1 MTYTDIWPSAVAP
14 GVIILSGFGI
24 VLFLVLFVQ
33 FNGWFCNLFCCNKS
47 TNYKKYKVDRMDLTH
62 IPTTTVEEREKEVE
76 REFDR
81 SDSQLQHHILDSQ
94 HEAHERLMSRLR
106 RGSVRVEHLKA
117 TSSISAVHP
126 LTRRPTGGGIASSNT
141 KATEDDY

>member
-47 TNYKKYKVDRMDLTH
+47 TNDKKYKVDRMDLTH

-106 RGSVRVEHLKA
+106 RGSVRVQHLKA

>member
-33 FNGWFCNLFCCNKS
+33 LSGFIWNLVCCNKS

-94 HEAHERLMSRLR
+94 REAHERLMSRLR

>member
-1 MTYTDIWPSAVAP
+1 MTYTDIWPSAVVP

-33 FNGWFCNLFCCNKS
+33 LSGFIWNLVCCNKS

>member
-33 FNGWFCNLFCCNKS
+33 LSGFIWNLVCCNKS

-76 REFDR
+76 REFGR